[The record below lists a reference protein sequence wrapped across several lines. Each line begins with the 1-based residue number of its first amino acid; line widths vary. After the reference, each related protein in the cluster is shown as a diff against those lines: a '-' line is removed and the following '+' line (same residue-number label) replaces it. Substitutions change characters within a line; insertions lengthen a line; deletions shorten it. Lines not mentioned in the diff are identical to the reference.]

1 MGVEVAQ
8 EVGVWKEGV
17 EGILRHGPEA
27 RKYAVP
33 EDNSAEF
40 KVKVGQEVDKW
51 GLYRAYTRWLKMEP
65 SPDLEVLRWIREYV
79 VVDVPKEARGLRL

>member
-8 EVGVWKEGV
+8 EVGVWKDWVEGV
-17 EGILRHGPEA
+17 LRHGSEA

-33 EDNSAEF
+33 EDNPAEF
-40 KVKVGQEVDKW
+40 KGKVGQEVDKW

-65 SPDLEVLRWIREYV
+65 SPDLEVLRWIRECV